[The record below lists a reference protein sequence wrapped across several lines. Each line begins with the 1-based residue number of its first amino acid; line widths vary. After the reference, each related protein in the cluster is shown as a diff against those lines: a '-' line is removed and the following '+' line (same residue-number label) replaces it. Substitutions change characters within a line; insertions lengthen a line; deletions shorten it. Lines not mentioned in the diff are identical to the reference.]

1 MGKFNKMKKKQDS
14 KKNELEKFVKYNE
27 SGFNNMIVYLFW
39 IVVSYL
45 FKDFDHISF
54 PEEFINEIR

>member
-27 SGFNNMIVYLFW
+27 SGLNNVIVYLFW
-39 IVVSYL
+39 IVVSSL
-45 FKDFDHISF
+45 FNDFDHISY

>member
-1 MGKFNKMKKKQDS
+1 MKKKQDS